1 MHPTLWPY
9 LVLLIVLG
17 TGWLLVI
24 YLGWKPES
32 LTTQSGTLLNKLGW
46 FVLPPVL
53 ATLALFLVHDGIK
66 SMRYAAWVEV
76 QEAKAAD
83 TKLKENEA
91 LAQVAADKEKHQ
103 FALEVLGLGLT
114 VESLRQTKVWEAL
127 KKGSRFDYVVPEK
140 EVLPFHVG
148 DVDGLRSGD
157 ALAYARDWLVEKWPI
172 PSFLFDAQIP
182 ETPDLPEYVGN
193 ITTGGASNPWHR
205 YAWAGGQYGEWPIS
219 SLEQVFGF
227 FDTNPDVPLSTV
239 SGKDSII
246 HRHRE
251 INTDADATSLIPERT
266 YTHTEKHRTDT
277 YVALALGRKE
287 RVDWLRPYA
296 TKAREGARSSS
307 SGLIEGRDEDYTQGD
322 QYEEWLGVPPTP
334 DPALLPFWDKPQA
347 KPFVPTKWIPKPWRT
362 GQLHQIDALPV
373 LGFIHRPIRVSY
385 LLPNGKPMPRRA
397 REAAFLA
404 GWKSALATLPDGV
417 VPGLLFYNLGPS
429 QMEAS
434 PHNPKRESNP
444 EWVAPL
450 HLALTQLGPNIN
462 IINEGYNLP
471 RMLGEMGAATPMA
484 SIAIAVMASFD
495 EAKASAVVMFDQSG
509 ATITMVRPPSAEQ
522 RAQRHP
528 AGNKPFWE
536 RQQPSSDRE

>member
-1 MHPTLWPY
+1 MHPSLWPY
-9 LVLLIVLG
+9 LILLIVLG
-17 TGWLLVI
+17 TAWLLVI

-32 LTTQSGTLLNKLGW
+32 LTTQSSTLLNKLGW

-53 ATLALFLVHDGIK
+53 ATFALFLVHDAIK
-66 SMRYAAWVEV
+66 SVRYASWVTV
-76 QEAKAAD
+76 QEAKAAE
-83 TKLKENEA
+83 TKRKENEA

-140 EVLPFHVG
+140 EVLPYHIDEVSGRRG
-148 DVDGLRSGD
+148 DD
-157 ALAYARDWLVEKWPI
+157 AFAYAMDWLIEKWPI
-172 PSFLFDAQIP
+172 PRFIFNAEIP
-182 ETPDLPEYVGN
+182 EKPDTPADVGT
-193 ITTGGASNPWHR
+193 ISTGGAARPWHR
-205 YAWAGGQYGEWPIS
+205 YAWAGGQYGEWPTG
-219 SLEQVFGF
+219 SLAQIFNF
-227 FDTNPDVPLSTV
+227 FDANADIPLSFLY
-239 SGKDSII
+239 GDDNI
-246 HRHRE
+246 
-251 INTDADATSLIPERT
+251 TDRNFLLPDNADPLIPSRT
-266 YTHTEKHRTDT
+266 YTHTAHHRTDT

-307 SGLIEGRDEDYTQGD
+307 SGLIEGRDEDFTAGEW
-322 QYEEWLGVPPTP
+322 YEPDWAAPTP
-334 DPALLPFWDKPQA
+334 DSAMLPFWDKPQA

-373 LGFIHRPIRVSY
+373 LGYIHRPVRVSY
-385 LLPNGKPMPRRA
+385 LLPDGKPMPRRA

-404 GWKSALATLPDGV
+404 GWQAALATLPDGHK
-417 VPGLLFYNLGPS
+417 PGLLFHNLGPS
-429 QMEAS
+429 EMDAS
-434 PHNPKRESNP
+434 PHNPKRESDAM
-444 EWVAPL
+444 WIVPL
-450 HLALTQLGPNIN
+450 QLALTASGTNID
-462 IINEGYNLP
+462 IMREAYNLP